1 MKLKVTKHLTYA
13 RKLYDQQ
20 PEFTFA
26 KVGSGRPDQN
36 SLHSKKCSRVQNH
49 KVQKLRHQIQFLN
62 LHHRQPPVH
71 NRKLDCKRNT
81 IRHQVNRR
89 QDKQT
94 NKNKQT
100 KTNKQTYLRRYVVI
114 ICFG

>member
-36 SLHSKKCSRVQNH
+36 SLHSKKMFKSPKSQSS
-49 KVQKLRHQIQFLN
+49 KVKTS
-62 LHHRQPPVH
+62 
-71 NRKLDCKRNT
+71 NT
-81 IRHQVNRR
+81 ISQSTSSSTTSAQPQARLQKKHNSSSSKPSSGQTNK
-89 QDKQT
+89 QKQT
-94 NKNKQT
+94 NKP
-100 KTNKQTYLRRYVVI
+100 I
-114 ICFG
+114 FGGM